1 MLRKN
6 SIILG
11 ILLGTFI
18 PFVGYAFL
26 LELYDILDGAGVI
39 SNENMSENFRERTIG
54 LLAICMNLIPFYI
67 YNTRWTI
74 QTMRGIIF
82 PTVLYAFVWVFFYGV
97 KLI

>member
-6 SIILG
+6 SILVG
-11 ILLGTFI
+11 IALGTFI
-18 PFVGYAFL
+18 PFVGFALL
-26 LELYDILDGAGVI
+26 LELYDFMDGAGVI

-54 LLAICMNLIPFYI
+54 LLAICLNLIPFYL
-67 YNTRWTI
+67 YNSRWTV

-82 PTVLYAFVWVFFYGV
+82 PTIIYAFAWVFIYGV